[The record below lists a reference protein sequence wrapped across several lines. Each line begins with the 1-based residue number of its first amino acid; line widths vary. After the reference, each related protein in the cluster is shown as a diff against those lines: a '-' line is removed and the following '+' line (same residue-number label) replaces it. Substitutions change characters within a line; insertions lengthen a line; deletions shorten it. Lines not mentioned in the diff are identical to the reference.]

1 MSFWSK
7 LFVGG
12 KTAENVSETLKDSAK
27 ATFGILD
34 EAFHTDQEK
43 AEAKAQAVAA
53 YIEIYKTTMSES
65 TGTAEARRW
74 FLQTITNF
82 IMTMAVCALLA
93 MLFDRPD
100 IKESIVEV
108 VREFQLGWAFVAAV
122 GFYFMTHVAAAI
134 MGNKV
139 KK

>member
-1 MSFWSK
+1 MSFFDK
-7 LFVGG
+7 LFLGG
-12 KTAENVSETLKDSAK
+12 KAPETVAETLKNSA
-27 ATFGILD
+27 AASFTILD
-34 EAFHTDQEK
+34 EAFNTDQEK
-43 AEAKAQAVAA
+43 AEAKAKAVDA
-53 YIEIYKTTMSES
+53 YIEIYKTTMQES

-82 IMTMAVCALLA
+82 IMTMSVCALIA
-93 MLFDRPD
+93 MIFGRPD
-100 IKESIVEV
+100 IKDAIVQV
-108 VREFQLGWAFVAAV
+108 VRDFQLGWAFVAAV